1 MTLAGGARWTG
12 REGLASTQELWRKG
26 VFSWRKKRVGSQ
38 RPRWSLWLFMNVGL
52 MAWPLFWSGTWR
64 STCFSKCCYWKWDA
78 EGPVLLT
85 IKWSSHWRNS
95 ILPWGKT
102 GHKGQAIFTGSCR
115 WVGGGSR
122 ILVGQPREP
131 AHGWEDAQMTHLCLW
146 LSVVRASANCKLLQ
160 ATTGIPRI
168 EGQGT
173 ASQTSWKACS
183 GPEVTSATEATALL
197 QRRPPRGVTPSL
209 YTPEPGGMQTSP
221 GECIRTLAHLQLQK
235 DEIRSEQIQ
244 TSGFP
249 FLFSVPFLG
258 KILCFLRKPNFNTL
272 SSLCFWSVVL
282 EKTLESPLDCKEI
295 QPGHPK
301 GNQSWIFIGRTDAE
315 AETPIL
321 WPPDAKNWLIWKDPN
336 AGKDWGQE
344 EKRTTEDGWMASL
357 TQWTW
362 V

>member
-85 IKWSSHWRNS
+85 IKWSSHWRNP
-95 ILPWGKT
+95 IFPWGKT

-221 GECIRTLAHLQLQK
+221 RRVHQ
-235 DEIRSEQIQ
+235 D
-244 TSGFP
+244 SGSPSAAEGRDSFWTNPDKWFSFP
-249 FLFSVPFLG
+249 FFCSLFRKDIVFSQETKFQHPLFFVLLICGVGEDSWESLG
-258 KILCFLRKPNFNTL
+258 L
-272 SSLCFWSVVL
+272 
-282 EKTLESPLDCKEI
+282 
-295 QPGHPK
+295 QG
-301 GNQSWIFIGRTDAE
+301 
-315 AETPIL
+315 
-321 WPPDAKNWLIWKDPN
+321 DPT
-336 AGKDWGQE
+336 
-344 EKRTTEDGWMASL
+344 RPS
-357 TQWTW
+357 
-362 V
+362 